1 MIRKI
6 KYWALLIGI
15 IYFLIPVNSY
25 AQQYSEN
32 EVKAA
37 FLCNFSKFVEWPSGS
52 FPTSTSPIIIGFLND
67 STLAKITEKL
77 ASNMNIGGRKLQI
90 IQYKN
95 MEEAIHCNLLYI
107 SPSEKDQ
114 LPEILKKVS
123 DLPVLTVSET
133 IGFCQLKGMINFSKS
148 KNRFGFEINVNSTKR
163 AGIKISSKLLGLATI
178 IE

>member
-15 IYFLIPVNSY
+15 IYFLIPIKSY

-52 FPTSTSPIIIGFLND
+52 FFTSDSPIIIGFLND
-67 STLAKITEKL
+67 SALAKTTEKL
-77 ASNMNIGGRKLQI
+77 ASNMNIGGRRLQI
-90 IQYKN
+90 IQYKSI
-95 MEEAIHCNLLYI
+95 EQATHCNILYI
-107 SPSEKDQ
+107 SPLEKEQ
-114 LPEILKKVS
+114 LPDILKKIS
-123 DLPVLTVSET
+123 GLPVLTVSET

>member
-1 MIRKI
+1 M
-6 KYWALLIGI
+6 

-37 FLCNFSKFVEWPSGS
+37 FLCNFSKFVEWPSNS
-52 FPTSTSPIIIGFLND
+52 FPSSSSPIIIGVLND
-67 STLAKITEKL
+67 SVLAKITEKL
-77 ASNMNIGGRKLQI
+77 ASTMNIGGRKLQI

-95 MEEAIHCNLLYI
+95 IEQATRCHILYI

-114 LPEILKKVS
+114 LPGILKKVS

>member
-1 MIRKI
+1 MLFSGVI
-6 KYWALLIGI
+6 W
-15 IYFLIPVNSY
+15 FLMLDNAR
-25 AQQYSEN
+25 AQQFSEN

-37 FLCNFSKFVEWPSGS
+37 FLCNFSKFVEWPSNS
-52 FPTSTSPIIIGFLND
+52 FPSSISPIIIGVLND
-67 STLAKITEKL
+67 SVVAKVTEKL

-90 IQYKN
+90 IQYN
-95 MEEAIHCNLLYI
+95 SIEQATHCHILYI

-123 DLPVLTVSET
+123 EFPVLTVSET

-148 KNRFGFEINVNSTKR
+148 KNKFGFEINVNSTKR